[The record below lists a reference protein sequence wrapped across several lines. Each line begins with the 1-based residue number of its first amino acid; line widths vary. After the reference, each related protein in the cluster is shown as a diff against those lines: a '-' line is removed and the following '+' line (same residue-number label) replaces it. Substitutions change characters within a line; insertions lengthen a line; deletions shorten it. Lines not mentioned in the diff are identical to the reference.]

1 MSRLLNTG
9 LDRETLSILVTLCES
24 GVNPEALAVV
34 VKELRKES
42 AGFQV
47 RPRVI
52 ESCSRARELT
62 FPFPPRLVLF
72 GLPAS
77 ANDHLAECACS
88 IKGRKCWCRWSIM
101 IRPYVY
107 K

>member
-1 MSRLLNTG
+1 MSRAPRYLHAAIYEMSRLLNTG

-47 RPRVI
+47 RALLDRAPRT
-52 ESCSRARELT
+52 ALT
-62 FPFPPRLVLF
+62 FPSRRLVARCLNNVT
-72 GLPAS
+72 G
-77 ANDHLAECACS
+77 EIACS
-88 IKGRKCWCRWSIM
+88 TKANGQ
-101 IRPYVY
+101 
-107 K
+107 